1 VGKYQR
7 LLVGALA
14 VLALITLS
22 CGEPLGPQTP
32 AWVEVAR
39 LPDYYQTTALAAGS
53 GDVVY
58 VAVDPNTNLPAK
70 ILRGAGGGLEE
81 IYTAPYEGGFSSIT
95 VAGPNI
101 WAAGYKHVAGAYSPY
116 LVHYDGSAWREVDV
130 PADFPSSAFEYSFA
144 APGGVVWFG
153 GGDAV
158 YTYRNGVWGRV
169 FYIGAP
175 DFDRRLYLAVTPGGR
190 AFVAS
195 VKDKLPTVSVSDDG
209 GASWTDERL
218 ASRYGNFE
226 LVFTQDDL
234 LITAAAEGLVVRA
247 TFHEP
252 TTGTDCEGL
261 LIRDDGPPGE
271 GLYTLAFFAPQG
283 PYFYSIDALAFADAD
298 NGYALGSLT
307 SVAVRG
313 GDWAMDNVPEWW
325 SPNFKEAAA
334 GPNAYWAVAETYL
347 SQNEILYRAPR

>member
-1 VGKYQR
+1 MGKNASR
-7 LLVGALA
+7 FKGVLGVALVFLVGACDGP
-14 VLALITLS
+14 T
-22 CGEPLGPQTP
+22 GPQPP
-32 AWVEVAR
+32 AWLEAAR
-39 LPDYYQTTALAAGS
+39 FPDGFGVSGLAAAADGAVYAVGVYSAQPATVFRVS
-53 GDVVY
+53 GDGLEVVY
-58 VAVDPNTNLPAK
+58 SS
-70 ILRGAGGGLEE
+70 
-81 IYTAPYEGGFSSIT
+81 PYEGGFYS
-95 VAGPNI
+95 VAVTGAEV
-101 WAAGYKHVAGAYSPY
+101 WAAGSKRVANHSYPY
-116 LVHYDGSAWREVDV
+116 LVHYDGAAWEELDIPADV
-130 PADFPSSAFEYSFA
+130 PIAVFGTAYA

-158 YTYRNGVWGRV
+158 YTYRNGVWRCV
-169 FYIGAP
+169 FYIGVP
-175 DFDRRLYLAVTPGGR
+175 DFNRQLSLAVTPGGR

-218 ASRYGNFE
+218 APRYGNYE

-252 TTGTDCEGL
+252 TTETDCEGL
-261 LIRDDGPPGE
+261 LMRDDGPPGE
-271 GLYTLAFFAPQG
+271 GNYTLAFFAPHG

-313 GDWAMDNVPEWW
+313 GEWSMDNVPEWW

-334 GPNAYWAVAETYL
+334 GPTAYWAVAETYL
-347 SQNEILYRAPR
+347 SQNDILYRAPR